1 MINEGRGMKRFLIT
15 TVSMLLILSP
25 TGSWSIT
32 GDEAL
37 ASFRSRM
44 NGISK
49 MTGIISWTAAGGETF
64 TGSFKYLNPGKIYI
78 KFSSP
83 AGKIIVSNGRSLWI
97 YSPGNNICGVQDLA
111 GGGSGGIAGFTSGYL
126 AIVTAQGP
134 GGYTIKLK
142 NNEKSFN
149 EILLVVDSSFFLKKA
164 IFKTKEGTAYSFSLS
179 NISTEA
185 AVMPN
190 IFNFDVPSSAQVVK
204 NPLNI
209 K

>member
-1 MINEGRGMKRFLIT
+1 MKTLKT
-15 TVSMLLILSP
+15 SLLTLVILFTA
-25 TGSWSIT
+25 TGSWALT
-32 GDEAL
+32 GDEAMDN
-37 ASFRSRM
+37 FRNRM

-49 MTGIISWTAAGGETF
+49 MTGIISWTNSTGESY
-64 TGSFKYLNPGKIYI
+64 TGSFKYMNPGKIYI

-83 AGKIIVSNGRSLWI
+83 AGQVIVSNGKSLWI

-111 GGGSGGIAGFTSGYL
+111 PGGSGGITAFTSGYL

-142 NNEKSFN
+142 SSEKNYN
-149 EILLVVDSSFFLKKA
+149 EILLMLDASFFLKRVV
-164 IFKTKEGTAYSFSLS
+164 FKSKDGGSVSFSLS
-179 NISTEA
+179 NISTTA
-185 AVMPN
+185 PVMAN
-190 IFNFDVPSSAQVVK
+190 IFSFDVPASAQVVK

>member
-1 MINEGRGMKRFLIT
+1 MAN
-15 TVSMLLILSP
+15 
-25 TGSWSIT
+25 
-32 GDEAL
+32 
-37 ASFRSRM
+37 FRDRM

-49 MTGIISWTAAGGETF
+49 MTGIISWSNSTGATY
-64 TGSFKYLNPGKIYI
+64 TGSFKYMNPGKIYI

-83 AGKIIVSNGRSLWI
+83 SGQTIVSNGKNLWI

-111 GGGSGGIAGFTSGYL
+111 GGGSGGITAFTSGYL

-142 NNEKSFN
+142 SSDKTYN
-149 EILLVVDSSFFLKKA
+149 EILLMLDSTFFLKRA
-164 IFKTKEGTAYSFSLS
+164 IFKSKEGGSTSFSLS
-179 NISTEA
+179 NVSTTA
-185 AVMPN
+185 PVMAN

>member
-1 MINEGRGMKRFLIT
+1 MRKIIITLTALMIIF
-15 TVSMLLILSP
+15 
-25 TGSWSIT
+25 TGSSSWSIT

-37 ASFRSRM
+37 ANFRNRM
-44 NGISK
+44 SGISK
-49 MTGIISWTAAGGETF
+49 MTGIISWTNSGGETF
-64 TGSFKYLNPGKIYI
+64 TGSFKYMNPGKIYV

-97 YSPGNNICGVQDLA
+97 YSPANNICGVQDLA
-111 GGGSGGIAGFTSGYL
+111 GGGSGGIAALTTGYL

-142 NNEKSFN
+142 SNDKSFN
-149 EILLVVDSSFFLKKA
+149 EIILLVDSTFFLKKA
-164 IFKTKEGTAYSFSLS
+164 IFKSKDGSSYSFSLS
-179 NISTEA
+179 NISTTA

-190 IFNFDVPSSAQVVK
+190 LFNFDVPSSAQVVK

>member
-1 MINEGRGMKRFLIT
+1 MKTFKI
-15 TVSMLLILSP
+15 SIFSAIMLF
-25 TGSWSIT
+25 TAGNSWAIT
-32 GDEAL
+32 GDEAM
-37 ASFRSRM
+37 ANFRNRM

-49 MTGIISWTAAGGETF
+49 MTGIISWSNSTGETY
-64 TGSFKYLNPGKIYI
+64 TGSFKYMNPGKIYI

-83 AGKIIVSNGRSLWI
+83 SGQIIVSNGKSLWI

-111 GGGSGGIAGFTSGYL
+111 GGGSGGITAFTSGYL

-142 NNEKSFN
+142 SNDKTYN
-149 EILLVVDSSFFLKKA
+149 EILLILDSTFFLKRV
-164 IFKTKEGTAYSFSLS
+164 IFKSKDGGSISFSLS
-179 NISTEA
+179 NVSTTA
-185 AVMPN
+185 PVMAN
-190 IFNFDVPSSAQVVK
+190 IFSFDVPSSAQVVK